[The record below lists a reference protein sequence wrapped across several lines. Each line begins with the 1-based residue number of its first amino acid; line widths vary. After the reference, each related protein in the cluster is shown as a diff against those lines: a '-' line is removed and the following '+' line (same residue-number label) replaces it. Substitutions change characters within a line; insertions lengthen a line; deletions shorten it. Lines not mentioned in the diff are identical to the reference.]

1 MKVSIRRPDAFRLA
15 LFGGLVLHKV
25 VWEVLR
31 LRDQEAPAAA
41 GLAATPARERTGADS
56 EQPAVKQVAKKAK
69 GVILLG
75 LLGQT
80 LFVTAFPMSARPTRI
95 RAVGGL
101 LFLAGLATAVAGRVA
116 LGRSWS
122 NIEDATVKA
131 DHTLVSQGVYQ
142 FIRHPIYA
150 GDSLLLLGLQMALNS
165 WLAVAMLAPVAV
177 FARRA
182 IAEEARLAQAIPGYE
197 DYCRRT
203 KRFVPFIY

>member
-1 MKVSIRRPDAFRLA
+1 MKVSIGRPDALRLA
-15 LFGGLVLHKV
+15 LFGGLLLHKV

-31 LRDQEAPAAA
+31 LRDQAAA
-41 GLAATPARERTGADS
+41 PVPGPVNDRTDIDTA
-56 EQPAVKQVAKKAK
+56 QPVMKEVAKKAK
-69 GVILLG
+69 GAILLG

-80 LFVTAFPMSARPTRI
+80 LFITAFPMSAQPDRI

-131 DHTLVSQGVYQ
+131 DHTLVSQGVYR
-142 FIRHPIYA
+142 FIRHPIYT
-150 GDSLLLLGLQMALNS
+150 GDSLLLIGLQMALNS
-165 WLAVAMLAPVAV
+165 WLALAMLAPLAI

-182 IAEEARLAQAIPGYE
+182 IAEEARLAQAIPDYE
-197 DYCRRT
+197 DYRRRT